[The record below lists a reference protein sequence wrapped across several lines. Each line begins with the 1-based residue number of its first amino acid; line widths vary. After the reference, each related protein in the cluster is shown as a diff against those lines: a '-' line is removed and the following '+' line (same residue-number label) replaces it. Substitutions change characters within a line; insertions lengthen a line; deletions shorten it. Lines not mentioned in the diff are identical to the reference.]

1 VAAESPSVPSSQRQ
15 PHVQGEQQGSDVS
28 SSDTL
33 GQQPHVQG
41 EQQSSAASSSS
52 SSDIVDLHIVL
63 RKGTREVARKTLCEM
78 HALQTV
84 SNDHDIGN
92 FMSYETLSP
101 SYRVLVASL
110 QIGSIAKGV
119 VSIKPRH

>member
-15 PHVQGEQQGSDVS
+15 PHVQREQQGSDVS
-28 SSDTL
+28 SLDTL

-41 EQQSSAASSSS
+41 EQQSSTAS
-52 SSDIVDLHIVL
+52 SSDIVDLPIVL
-63 RKGTREVARKTLCEM
+63 RKGKREVARKTLCET

-101 SYRVLVASL
+101 SYSVCCLSTN
-110 QIGSIAKGV
+110 
-119 VSIKPRH
+119 